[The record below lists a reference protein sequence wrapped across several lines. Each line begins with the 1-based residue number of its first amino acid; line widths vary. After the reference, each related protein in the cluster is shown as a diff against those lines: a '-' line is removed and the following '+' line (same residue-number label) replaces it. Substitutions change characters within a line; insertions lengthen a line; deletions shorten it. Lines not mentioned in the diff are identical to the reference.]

1 MITEYYKLSGID
13 KVAVLFSVIGESV
26 AVRLLKT
33 LSESDIRR
41 IRARSR
47 EMDTVS
53 VSLKK
58 QILDEFYLAVM
69 SQKLKN
75 EGESESKKP
84 FDFIHDLADEQLIAL
99 LEVEEPRII
108 AIALAQV
115 KSEQQIKVL
124 DRLSPEIKGN
134 VLMQLG
140 SLDNIPLEGIVN
152 VASQLKIKSQY
163 LPKGVDFARGGG
175 KSVADI
181 LGKMTPFEEEKF
193 DALWNK
199 VETYLAEKNRYISNV
214 HVGSHD
220 EHYLPVKVTTE
231 TAWHSLFSR
240 LIFVATDDYNPA
252 NKQEWQIISAANF
265 VCDPSEDGT
274 NSDGCVIINFAKR
287 KVILAGMKYAGE
299 LKKSMF
305 SVQNFLL
312 PEKGVLPMH
321 CSANVD
327 LQNKNACLFFG
338 LSGTGKTTLSTDP
351 NRLLIG
357 DDEHGWS
364 ENGLFNFEG
373 GCYAKAIR
381 LNKDD
386 EPDIYNAIRHGA
398 LLENVVYLS
407 LIHI

>member
-75 EGESESKKP
+75 
-84 FDFIHDLADEQLIAL
+84 
-99 LEVEEPRII
+99 EEPRII

-181 LGKMTPFEEEKF
+181 LGKMPPFEEEKF
-193 DALWNK
+193 LESISQENP
-199 VETYLAEKNRYISNV
+199 ELAEEIKKYHLTFEDVIN
-214 HVGSHD
+214 
-220 EHYLPVKVTTE
+220 
-231 TAWHSLFSR
+231 
-240 LIFVATDDYNPA
+240 
-252 NKQEWQIISAANF
+252 NF
-265 VCDPSEDGT
+265 PDNLLRDIM
-274 NSDGCVIINFAKR
+274 NSIELDTIALALKGRNQQDVD
-287 KVILAGMKYAGE
+287 KVINNLPQ
-299 LKKSMF
+299 KKQAMYEP
-305 SVQNFLL
+305 VENAV
-312 PEKGVLPMH
+312 PKRD
-321 CSANVD
+321 VD
-327 LQNKNACLFFG
+327 QAK
-338 LSGTGKTTLSTDP
+338 
-351 NRLLIG
+351 
-357 DDEHGWS
+357 
-364 ENGLFNFEG
+364 
-373 GCYAKAIR
+373 KAIVEAAR
-381 LNKDD
+381 QMEKDGKFTL
-386 EPDIYNAIRHGA
+386 EDILGSSDMV
-398 LLENVVYLS
+398 E
-407 LIHI
+407 

>member
-47 EMDTVS
+47 EMDSVS

-75 EGESESKKP
+75 EGETESKKP
-84 FDFIHDLADEQLIAL
+84 FDFINELADEQLIAL

-115 KSEQQIKVL
+115 KSEKQIKVL
-124 DRLSPEIKGN
+124 DRLSPETKGK

-193 DALWNK
+193 LESISQENP
-199 VETYLAEKNRYISNV
+199 ELAEEIKKYHLTFEDVIN
-214 HVGSHD
+214 
-220 EHYLPVKVTTE
+220 
-231 TAWHSLFSR
+231 
-240 LIFVATDDYNPA
+240 
-252 NKQEWQIISAANF
+252 NF
-265 VCDPSEDGT
+265 PDNLLRDIM
-274 NSDGCVIINFAKR
+274 NSIELDTIALALKGRNQQDID
-287 KVILAGMKYAGE
+287 KVINNLPQ
-299 LKKSMF
+299 KKQAMF
-305 SVQNFLL
+305 EPVENAVPKRDVDQAKKAVVEAARQM
-312 PEKGVLPMH
+312 EKE
-321 CSANVD
+321 
-327 LQNKNACLFFG
+327 
-338 LSGTGKTTLSTDP
+338 GKFSL
-351 NRLLIG
+351 
-357 DDEHGWS
+357 E
-364 ENGLFNFEG
+364 
-373 GCYAKAIR
+373 
-381 LNKDD
+381 
-386 EPDIYNAIRHGA
+386 DILGSSDMV
-398 LLENVVYLS
+398 E
-407 LIHI
+407 